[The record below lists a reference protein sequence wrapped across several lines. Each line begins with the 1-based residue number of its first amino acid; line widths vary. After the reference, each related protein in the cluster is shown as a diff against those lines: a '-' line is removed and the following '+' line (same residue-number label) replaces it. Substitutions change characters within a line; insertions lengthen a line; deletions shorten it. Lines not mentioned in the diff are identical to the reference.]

1 MARRRLLA
9 IRIVSGL
16 CGTVM
21 LACFGFAVSAHGQAI
36 TISTK
41 QVETSDRRFAQVEP
55 TKVDLPKQ
63 PIDARGHQD
72 ILRVLSFEQGF
83 AMRPLPRG
91 KKGLTLAANGKL
103 TPIGGSYLSL
113 VTENGLSV
121 KPGDKVVLS
130 NVRIDKERIVFDI
143 NNGPDHKHEFMRH
156 IQIGM
161 GGPDMT
167 APIVQDQGEGEP
179 TGARIT
185 LTFSKFVPE
194 LTPAQVKALL
204 APLIS
209 FDVKTP
215 VQAYTDTL
223 PPGLKNAILNHHV
236 MVGMS
241 TDMVLFAMGQPDSK
255 SREMEGQMPFEEWI
269 YGRPP
274 QDVSFVRVNG
284 NRVIRVEIAKL
295 GQPLEV
301 FTKDEVEGL
310 MTTDGHPVLA
320 QTRETRPIPLGDAH
334 RDPDTQAPAPPPSL
348 RAPGEKLPT
357 DQTKAGASIDPN
369 LNREGPMKPV
379 VFPKDTTN
387 DPARTVPAHPAP
399 AQPDSAKSDAAK
411 SGAAKPDPAKT
422 TSGTDSGSDSA
433 KPDAAKPQPAPGQT
447 SQPAQPAQPSSP
459 PPASNF
465 YPGSQQPAAL

>member
-1 MARRRLLA
+1 
-9 IRIVSGL
+9 
-16 CGTVM
+16 
-21 LACFGFAVSAHGQAI
+21 
-36 TISTK
+36 
-41 QVETSDRRFAQVEP
+41 
-55 TKVDLPKQ
+55 
-63 PIDARGHQD
+63 
-72 ILRVLSFEQGF
+72 
-83 AMRPLPRG
+83 
-91 KKGLTLAANGKL
+91 
-103 TPIGGSYLSL
+103 
-113 VTENGLSV
+113 
-121 KPGDKVVLS
+121 
-130 NVRIDKERIVFDI
+130 
-143 NNGPDHKHEFMRH
+143 
-156 IQIGM
+156 
-161 GGPDMT
+161 
-167 APIVQDQGEGEP
+167 
-179 TGARIT
+179 
-185 LTFSKFVPE
+185 
-194 LTPAQVKALL
+194 
-204 APLIS
+204 
-209 FDVKTP
+209 
-215 VQAYTDTL
+215 
-223 PPGLKNAILNHHV
+223 
-236 MVGMS
+236 
-241 TDMVLFAMGQPDSK
+241 
-255 SREMEGQMPFEEWI
+255 
-269 YGRPP
+269 
-274 QDVSFVRVNG
+274 VSFVRVNG